1 MTDHDLALLESARKT
16 LNAPDSSLQDLIT
29 ASSIVANARRKAETE
44 LQAEEA
50 ARAKT
55 LTSSHAKAADLDEVL
70 RRHDDA
76 SATIRRRAEIAGATE
91 TALLNRINAM
101 KEAEAVRQQLEF
113 YNATVERRTNAVASI
128 APALAKMTEIARQLM
143 RGVAE
148 ADRDIVKA
156 NDSLPSGCAPL
167 AMLDAARRLLNPE
180 PSLREL
186 RRGRY
191 YVDSGGGRVLGAET
205 QVNATLRQDGR
216 YDVMLPGGATSGGIS
231 TIATLHEFVE
241 AELAEYPS
249 PPWPEQL
256 ATALKIPGLTLADP
270 PGWEIVTD
278 RGEPDLAGPDIRT
291 ARPAREPCARR
302 AADSR
307 ASASV

>member
-191 YVDSGGGRVLGAET
+191 YV
-205 QVNATLRQDGR
+205 
-216 YDVMLPGGATSGGIS
+216 
-231 TIATLHEFVE
+231 EF
-241 AELAEYPS
+241 
-249 PPWPEQL
+249 
-256 ATALKIPGLTLADP
+256 G
-270 PGWEIVTD
+270 
-278 RGEPDLAGPDIRT
+278 
-291 ARPAREPCARR
+291 RR
-302 AADSR
+302 ARSGR
-307 ASASV
+307 